1 MNVEIGAEAALF
13 PEKEYISGIFIA
25 VHNSIYPGCGVVNPL
40 GVTAT
45 STRIMGVN
53 TSTSTLFGE
62 FPWMVAILEKTDT
75 GSSR

>member
-1 MNVEIGAEAALF
+1 MIILMIILYLCIRIQKRG
-13 PEKEYISGIFIA
+13 KSIF
-25 VHNSIYPGCGVVNPL
+25 NSIYPGCGVVNPL